1 MGLLVLQ
8 FSPLLGFTPPATLLS
23 KSRKKNSAPFSELS
37 AVDLCSS
44 VVLAL
49 ALEGLA
55 VFAARD
61 TAGSSIAGVVPTPAL
76 RSPTLANQQPQ
87 LPQRLLLP
95 QQLTR
100 LLVVQ
105 QPQAVPPP
113 LVVIPQP
120 LVVTPQQP
128 LVVTQQQPLNQSDGA
143 TGAFLVM
150 IMCVMLGYQK
160 IKNEII
166 KRLAILC

>member
-1 MGLLVLQ
+1 MGTLAFAIEMKFSLLLR

-37 AVDLCSS
+37 AVEMCSS

-55 VFAARD
+55 VYAAKD
-61 TAGSSIAGVVPTPAL
+61 IVGSSTAGVVPTPAL
-76 RSPTLANQQPQ
+76 QSPTLANQQQQPQRQ
-87 LPQRLLLP
+87 LPP

-105 QPQAVPPP
+105 QPQAVQPPLEVTQLLVVTPQPLVATPQP

-120 LVVTPQQP
+120 
-128 LVVTQQQPLNQSDGA
+128 PLNQSDGA
-143 TGAFLVM
+143 TGAFSVM
-150 IMCVMLGYQK
+150 VMCVMLGY
-160 IKNEII
+160 
-166 KRLAILC
+166 

>member
-1 MGLLVLQ
+1 MG
-8 FSPLLGFTPPATLLS
+8 
-23 KSRKKNSAPFSELS
+23 
-37 AVDLCSS
+37 
-44 VVLAL
+44 
-49 ALEGLA
+49 
-55 VFAARD
+55 
-61 TAGSSIAGVVPTPAL
+61 L

-87 LPQRLLLP
+87 LPQRLLLL

-105 QPQAVPPP
+105 QPQAVP
-113 LVVIPQP
+113 LQLEVKQP

-150 IMCVMLGYQK
+150 VMCVMLGYQK

>member
-44 VVLAL
+44 VVLSL

-55 VFAARD
+55 AFAAKD

-76 RSPTLANQQPQ
+76 QSPTLANQQLQ
-87 LPQRLLLP
+87 LPQRLLPPL
-95 QQLTR
+95 Q
-100 LLVVQ
+100 VVQ
-105 QPQAVPPP
+105 QPQTVPPP
-113 LVVIPQP
+113 LEVKQL
-120 LVVTPQQP
+120 LV
-128 LVVTQQQPLNQSDGA
+128 A
-143 TGAFLVM
+143 T
-150 IMCVMLGYQK
+150 
-160 IKNEII
+160 
-166 KRLAILC
+166 

>member
-55 VFAARD
+55 AFAAKD

-76 RSPTLANQQPQ
+76 QSPTLANQQLQ
-87 LPQRLLLP
+87 LPQPLLPPQQLIRLLVATPQLVELLLLP
-95 QQLTR
+95 
-100 LLVVQ
+100 LVLHLEMLPQPAVKQ
-105 QPQAVPPP
+105 QPA
-113 LVVIPQP
+113 LPQP
-120 LVVTPQQP
+120 LVLLLQ
-128 LVVTQQQPLNQSDGA
+128 LNQLLNA
-143 TGAFLVM
+143 
-150 IMCVMLGYQK
+150 
-160 IKNEII
+160 
-166 KRLAILC
+166 

>member
-1 MGLLVLQ
+1 M
-8 FSPLLGFTPPATLLS
+8 PPAILLS

-55 VFAARD
+55 AFAAKD
-61 TAGSSIAGVVPTPAL
+61 TAGSSTAGVVLTPAL
-76 RSPTLANQQPQ
+76 QSPTLANQQPQ
-87 LPQRLLLP
+87 LPQRLLP
-95 QQLTR
+95 PRQLTR
-100 LLVVQ
+100 LLVRQ
-105 QPQAVPPP
+105 QPQAVPLQLEVTQPLVVTPQP

-128 LVVTQQQPLNQSDGA
+128 LVVTPQQPLNQSDGA
-143 TGAFLVM
+143 TGAFSVM
-150 IMCVMLGYQK
+150 VLHLEMLPQPAVK
-160 IKNEII
+160 QQ
-166 KRLAILC
+166 LA